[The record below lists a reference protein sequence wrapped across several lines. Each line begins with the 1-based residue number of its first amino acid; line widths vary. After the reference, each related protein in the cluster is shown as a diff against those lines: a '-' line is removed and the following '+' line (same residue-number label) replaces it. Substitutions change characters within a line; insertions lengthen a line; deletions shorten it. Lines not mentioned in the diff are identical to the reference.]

1 MNLDTGVLHIPK
13 PKGGEVRAFDLPLP
27 TLLVD
32 LFRARW
38 VQHEKLFAEDKKR
51 RPGCSPRQTR
61 PLVTLWKCAPG
72 AWVSARTTCA
82 G

>member
-13 PKGGEVRAFDLPLP
+13 PKGGEARAFDLPLP

-38 VQHEKLFAEDKKR
+38 VQHEKLFAEDNKE
-51 RPGCSPRQTR
+51 
-61 PLVTLWKCAPG
+61 
-72 AWVSARTTCA
+72 
-82 G
+82 

>member
-1 MNLDTGVLHIPK
+1 MWTLLLCTGLRKTSAIEMKWSDVNLDTGVLHIPK

-38 VQHEKLFAEDKKR
+38 VQHEKLFAEDNKE
-51 RPGCSPRQTR
+51 
-61 PLVTLWKCAPG
+61 
-72 AWVSARTTCA
+72 
-82 G
+82 